1 MFGDSQQGKELCI
14 LLDVGIIPEA
24 AQEFRV
30 WTSKFQ
36 EMIRATE
43 LKVEKHIQASAY
55 VSLALDFRLLGTLHQ
70 FNSSFLMF
78 GKEDFSVIA
87 SSITIM
93 TSEVLDKIKI
103 DWQQYHGQFLDMLKT
118 IGPQLTAVALKELKT
133 NMITLIE
140 KLKVQTTTPT
150 LALVS
155 RLIH

>member
-1 MFGDSQQGKELCI
+1 
-14 LLDVGIIPEA
+14 
-24 AQEFRV
+24 
-30 WTSKFQ
+30 
-36 EMIRATE
+36 
-43 LKVEKHIQASAY
+43 
-55 VSLALDFRLLGTLHQ
+55 
-70 FNSSFLMF
+70 MF

-93 TSEVLDKIKI
+93 TSEVIDKIKI

-133 NMITLIE
+133 NMISLIE